1 MHTAVVAAMKWF
13 QLSLALMA
21 LLLPA
26 TAASGEPRRVRIGI
40 GPQVQPEFPGADSLE
55 VLPFPSFSIASGDKP
70 FRFGAPDDSLS
81 IALFSTG
88 GFSIG
93 PAAALSA
100 HRDESDVG
108 APVGDV
114 DRTIEV
120 GGFVQQYL
128 SENFRLRAEVR
139 KGLGGHD
146 GIIGSVGGDYVARDG
161 DRYTLSIGP
170 RLRFA
175 DSEYMDSFYG
185 VRPEV
190 SILTLLPVHDP
201 DGGIEAFGAI
211 GGFTY
216 SLGGPFGLYGYAR
229 YDRLVGDAK
238 NSPIVQEFGSP
249 DQFSAGIGV
258 SYIFDIN
265 L

>member
-1 MHTAVVAAMKWF
+1 MSMKWF
-13 QLSLALMA
+13 PVSLALAA
-21 LLLPA
+21 LILPA
-26 TAASGEPRRVRIGI
+26 TAASAEERRVRVGM
-40 GPQVQPEFPGADSLE
+40 GVQAEPEYPGADSLGI
-55 VLPFPSFSIASGDKP
+55 LPFPSFSIASGDKP
-70 FRFGAPDDSLS
+70 FRFGAPDDSFS

-93 PAAALSA
+93 PSA
-100 HRDESDVG
+100 KISQERDEDDVG

-114 DRTIEV
+114 NRTIEL

-128 SENFRLRAEVR
+128 GENFRLRAEAR

-146 GIIGSVGGDYVARDG
+146 GIVGSVGGDYIARDG
-161 DRYTLSIGP
+161 DRYTFSIGP

-190 SILTLLPVHDP
+190 SILTLLPVYDP
-201 DGGIEAFGAI
+201 SGGIEAVGAI
-211 GGFTY
+211 AGFTY
-216 SLGGPFGLYGYAR
+216 SLGGPFGLYGYGR

-238 NSPIVQEFGSP
+238 DSPIVREFGSP
-249 DQFSAGIGV
+249 NQFSAGIGV
-258 SYIFDIN
+258 SYIFNIN
-265 L
+265 I